1 VVSVETLVAVL
12 VAVAMVPILL
22 TGLGVGY
29 AVARLFGL
37 DASLRTLG
45 QGLGVNRWAALGPT
59 VGAVAVVGYV
69 EFRTDLPADG
79 APGSTAADVALLVLF
94 GGAFALAVGLGN
106 WPRYRRVASTVDAID
121 APARGRTT
129 VTGTAEA
136 TDGTVRA
143 PLSGKP
149 CLAWALRVR
158 EHRGLSHRGHRGV
171 VHEAGGGTRFTVR
184 DATGS
189 VAVDGESLPLE
200 GWSLTLGPGGGWGWR
215 ARRGDPP
222 ERVAAYREEHDLVP
236 DPDHRVYEEL
246 RLGPGDTVTASGVV
260 CDEDGRGGTLAGD
273 GFLRTTGAPALRR
286 DLTWR
291 LRAGAAGAA
300 LVVAGT
306 VALLS
311 VAGLV

>member
-1 VVSVETLVAVL
+1 MVSVETLVAVL

-200 GWSLTLGPGGGWGWR
+200 GWSLTLGPGGDWGWR
-215 ARRGDPP
+215 VSRGDAP
-222 ERVAAYREEHDLVP
+222 ERVAAYRQEHDLGP

-246 RLGPGDTVTASGVV
+246 RLEPDDTVTASGTLGG
-260 CDEDGRGGTLAGD
+260 DDGRGSTLEGE
-273 GFLRTTGAPALRR
+273 GFLRATGAPALRR
-286 DLTWR
+286 DLRWR
-291 LRAGAAGAA
+291 MRVGAAGAV
-300 LVVAGT
+300 LVLAGT
-306 VALLS
+306 VGLLF